1 MSTVFDVTHNCYPL
15 QMGFPIQHII
25 KLFIQ
30 AKASLVGCVFV
41 FYKAFPTSP
50 TLIQKCTQKFYFLK
64 MSLFS

>member
-41 FYKAFPTSP
+41 ILQGLSNFSYTH
-50 TLIQKCTQKFYFLK
+50 TK
-64 MSLFS
+64 MHPEVLFSKNVSF